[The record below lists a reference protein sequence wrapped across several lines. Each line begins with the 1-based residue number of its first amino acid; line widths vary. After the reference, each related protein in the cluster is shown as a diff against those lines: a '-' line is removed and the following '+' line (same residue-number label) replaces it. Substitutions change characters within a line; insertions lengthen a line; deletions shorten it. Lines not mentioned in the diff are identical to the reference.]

1 MASTQIKQ
9 LVQKAGG
16 TNAVARACGVGPSAV
31 SQWIAAG
38 RLPVTDLQGRTDY
51 AGQLIKL
58 SGEAVDVWDLRL
70 IGRR

>member
-1 MASTQIKQ
+1 MAATNIKD
-9 LVQKAGG
+9 LVRKAGG
-16 TNAVARACGVGPSAV
+16 TYAVARACGVGPSAV

-51 AGQLIKL
+51 AGQIIKL
-58 SGEAVDVWDLRL
+58 SGEQADVWDVRL